1 MMEKVVKS
9 ALTTGRRELLERGEE
24 EEEEEEE
31 EGDAPC
37 IMDVWCVFGGR
48 CSGWGSGWG

>member
-9 ALTTGRRELLERGEE
+9 ALTTGRRELLVREGE

-31 EGDAPC
+31 EGDAAC
-37 IMDVWCVFGGR
+37 MVDVYIIQLTSPALGI
-48 CSGWGSGWG
+48 

>member
-9 ALTTGRRELLERGEE
+9 ALTTGRRELLERGE